1 MVMKKFLFISMLI
14 LAGFSSALNAQD
26 ATVIKQEGAQ
36 EDLDRE
42 RDVSELSFK
51 ERIHFGGGISGL
63 SFGNPTSIGLAPMV
77 GYQLGNQTII
87 GAGLSY
93 QYYSISYSGLKS
105 TSSLLGQNIFVRQDL
120 PLLSQ
125 LVGQG
130 YLIAKAE
137 NFSNISP
144 NAVNTSPYSN
154 PILLGIGIGSKIGLN
169 LNVMYDLNYS
179 DAYRSPYGTALVVQ
193 IGGFFF

>member
-1 MVMKKFLFISMLI
+1 MKKLIFISML
-14 LAGFSSALNAQD
+14 LLMGVSSTLRAQD
-26 ATVIKQEGAQ
+26 ATVIKQEGAE

-42 RDVSELSFK
+42 KDVSELSFR

-77 GYQLGNQTII
+77 GYQLGNQTIA
-87 GAGLSY
+87 GVGLSY
-93 QYYSISYSGLKS
+93 QYYSVNYGGLKS
-105 TSSLLGQNIFVRQDL
+105 TSSLLGQNIFVRHQL
-120 PLLSQ
+120 PFLDQ

-137 NFSNISP
+137 NFSNITP
-144 NAVNTSPYSN
+144 NAVNTSPYTN
-154 PILLGIGIGSKIGLN
+154 PILVGIGIGSKIGLN
-169 LNVMYDLNYS
+169 LNVMYDLNFS
-179 DAYRSPYGTALVVQ
+179 DANRSPYGTALVVQ